1 MLELNKVTKYYKNE
15 KVLDEITMTIKE
27 GEFVSLLGPSGCG
40 KSTLVHIISGLNQ
53 ASDGEVSMDGRK
65 ITRPSTDRIMVFQ
78 SNGLF
83 PWLTVE
89 QNVAFGKKDN
99 GNKISKDEVKKL
111 LKMIRLTSYRHKY
124 PHQLS
129 GGMKQ
134 RVSIARSLAMDPQLL
149 LMDEPF
155 SALDE
160 QTKNELHDE
169 LQKIWMETGKTIIFV
184 THNIREAV
192 KLSDRVLV
200 MGNDPGRIICD
211 VRISE
216 PHPRSHADQNLVALE
231 SSILRLLEKEIRKQK
246 EGEELH
252 GTLDE
257 KKSIFNGS
265 ITSLAR
271 TLFYKNMA

>member
-99 GNKISKDEVKKL
+99 GNKISKDEVKKTSENDQADL
-111 LKMIRLTSYRHKY
+111 LSSQISSSAIRGNEAESFDCKKPCNGPSTLTD
-124 PHQLS
+124 
-129 GGMKQ
+129 G
-134 RVSIARSLAMDPQLL
+134 
-149 LMDEPF
+149 
-155 SALDE
+155 
-160 QTKNELHDE
+160 
-169 LQKIWMETGKTIIFV
+169 
-184 THNIREAV
+184 
-192 KLSDRVLV
+192 
-200 MGNDPGRIICD
+200 
-211 VRISE
+211 
-216 PHPRSHADQNLVALE
+216 
-231 SSILRLLEKEIRKQK
+231 
-246 EGEELH
+246 
-252 GTLDE
+252 
-257 KKSIFNGS
+257 
-265 ITSLAR
+265 
-271 TLFYKNMA
+271 